1 MILAIDASNIIL
13 ESGGFIHLKQL
24 LVNFNEKKIKK
35 IYVFSSQ
42 KIIEGLKIKN
52 KKIYFIN
59 HKYLNRGIFYRIFWQ
74 IFILNKSLY
83 KFKCSSLFVLGGY
96 FFIKIMPTFMILQ
109 NLLPFIKNPSYYESL
124 SNKIRNYIL
133 YRLHSYSIKKS
144 DGIIYLSNY
153 SKKIINFPN
162 ITNIVVPH
170 GVERQFFFKKKINYK
185 SDKKFKI
192 LYLSKLEGYKNHINV
207 VKSIY
212 RLLKQGFPISLTLLG
227 VDNLKYKNLELF
239 NYISQINKEF
249 PQTIILQKLRKHSE
263 IHKVYRKYDLHVFG
277 SLCESFGII
286 ILETIAS
293 SLPIVCT
300 NFPVFKEILNKN
312 TLYFNG
318 QNSNSISNCIM
329 QYINKDELKIS
340 NTSKLFKRA
349 KLFKWKATSKN
360 TFNFLVKE
368 YEKNKRII

>member
-1 MILAIDASNIIL
+1 M
-13 ESGGFIHLKQL
+13 
-24 LVNFNEKKIKK
+24 
-35 IYVFSSQ
+35 
-42 KIIEGLKIKN
+42 
-52 KKIYFIN
+52 
-59 HKYLNRGIFYRIFWQ
+59 
-74 IFILNKSLY
+74 
-83 KFKCSSLFVLGGY
+83 
-96 FFIKIMPTFMILQ
+96 
-109 NLLPFIKNPSYYESL
+109 
-124 SNKIRNYIL
+124 
-133 YRLHSYSIKKS
+133 
-144 DGIIYLSNY
+144 
-153 SKKIINFPN
+153 
-162 ITNIVVPH
+162 
-170 GVERQFFFKKKINYK
+170 
-185 SDKKFKI
+185 
-192 LYLSKLEGYKNHINV
+192 

-329 QYINKDELKIS
+329 QYINKDKLKIS

-349 KLFKWKATSKN
+349 KLFKWKETSKN